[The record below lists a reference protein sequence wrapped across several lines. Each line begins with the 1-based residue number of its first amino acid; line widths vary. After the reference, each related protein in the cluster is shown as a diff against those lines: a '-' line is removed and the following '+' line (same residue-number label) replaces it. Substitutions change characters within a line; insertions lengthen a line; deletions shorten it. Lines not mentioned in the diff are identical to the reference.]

1 MTSLLSVAEA
11 EQRIHAHMP
20 SFGTEHVALDAATG
34 RVLRQSVQA
43 ERDQPPFDRVMMDG
57 IAIAACAFSSPCSAG
72 GGREGVKLLPS
83 GSGATPPQP
92 SPALQGR
99 EQATITLRR
108 FLPAGLALA
117 GMTEQVLDDPR
128 ACIEVTAGAMLP
140 RGCNCVIPIEQ
151 TRREGESFVLIDGY
165 EPTSGQFIHPR
176 GADCREGEILL
187 RSGTRIRALE
197 VAVLAAN
204 GVAQVEV
211 AKRPSVT
218 IVATGDELREV
229 DQALAPGQIRRSN
242 DRALAAAL
250 ATRGFDD
257 VELAWIPDDL
267 GVATRTL
274 ARLLATRQVL
284 VLSGGVSVG
293 QRDFVPAALHALGV
307 QEVLHGIAQRP
318 GKPMWFGIGPQG
330 QVIFALPGNPV
341 SALVCAVRYLLP
353 ALEHAIGL
361 TAAAPIKV
369 VLADAVATH
378 PTLTCFVPVHVQHD
392 DHGRAMARSQPSST
406 SGDFSSLPQ
415 THGVVEL
422 APAAGAAPA
431 GTIAVLHRW

>member
-1 MTSLLSVAEA
+1 MKSLLSVAEA

-57 IAIAACAFSSPCSAG
+57 IAIAAGTGTLCSF
-72 GGREGVKLLPS
+72 
-83 GSGATPPQP
+83 
-92 SPALQGR
+92 
-99 EQATITLRR
+99 RR
-108 FLPAGLALA
+108 AGLALA
-117 GMTEQVLDDPR
+117 GMAEQVLDDPA
-128 ACIEVTAGAMLP
+128 ACIEVTTGAMLP
-140 RGCNCVIPIEQ
+140 RGCDSVVPIEQ
-151 TRREGESFVLIDGY
+151 TRREGERFVLSDGY
-165 EPTSGQFIHPR
+165 EPTPGQFIHPR
-176 GADCREGEILL
+176 GADCREGELLL
-187 RSGTRIRALE
+187 RSGTRIRSPE

-218 IVATGDELREV
+218 MVATGDELREV

-257 VELAWIPDDL
+257 VERTWLPDDL
-267 GVATRTL
+267 NIATQVL
-274 ARLLATRQVL
+274 AGLLATRQVL

-361 TAAAPIKV
+361 TAAPPVKV
-369 VLADAVATH
+369 VLADAAATH
-378 PTLTCFVPVHVQHD
+378 PTLTCFIPVDVQHD
-392 DHGRAMARSQPSST
+392 DHGRAMARPQPSLT

-422 APAAGAAPA
+422 APAAGAAPV

>member
-1 MTSLLSVAEA
+1 MKNLLSVAEA

-20 SFGTEHVALDAATG
+20 SFGSERVALDAATG
-34 RVLRQSVQA
+34 RVLRQTVQA

-57 IAIAACAFSSPCSAG
+57 IAIAAGTGTLCSF
-72 GGREGVKLLPS
+72 
-83 GSGATPPQP
+83 
-92 SPALQGR
+92 
-99 EQATITLRR
+99 RR
-108 FLPAGLALA
+108 AGLALA
-117 GMTEQVLDDPR
+117 GMAEQVLDDPA
-128 ACIEVTAGAMLP
+128 ACIEVTTGAMLP
-140 RGCNCVIPIEQ
+140 RGCDSVVPIEQ
-151 TRREGESFVLIDGY
+151 TRREGERFVLIDGY
-165 EPTSGQFIHPR
+165 RPKPGQFIHPR
-176 GADCREGEILL
+176 GADCREGELLL
-187 RSGTRIRALE
+187 RSGTRIRSPE

-218 IVATGDELREV
+218 MVATGDELREV

-257 VELAWIPDDL
+257 VERTRLPDDL
-267 GVATRTL
+267 NIATQVL
-274 ARLLATRQVL
+274 AGLLATRQVL

-361 TAAAPIKV
+361 TAAAPVKV
-369 VLADAVATH
+369 VLAAAAATH
-378 PTLTCFVPVHVQHD
+378 PSLTCFVPVDVQHD
-392 DHGRAMARSQPSST
+392 DHGRAMARPQPSLT

-422 APAAGAAPA
+422 APAAGAAPV

>member
-1 MTSLLSVAEA
+1 MKSLLSVAEA

-20 SFGTEHVALDAATG
+20 SFGTERVALDAATG

-43 ERDQPPFDRVMMDG
+43 KRDQPPFDRVMMDG
-57 IAIAACAFSSPCSAG
+57 IAIATTFSSPCSAG
-72 GGREGVKLLPS
+72 GGWEGVKLLPFRS
-83 GSGATPPQP
+83 KATPPQP

-99 EQATITLRR
+99 EQSAITLRR
-108 FLPAGLALA
+108 FRHAGLALA
-117 GMTEQVLDDPR
+117 GMAEQGLDDPA
-128 ACIEVTAGAMLP
+128 ACIEVTTGAMLP
-140 RGCNCVIPIEQ
+140 RGCDSVVPIEQ
-151 TRREGESFVLIDGY
+151 TRREGERFVLSDGY
-165 EPTSGQFIHPR
+165 EPARGQFIHPR
-176 GADCREGEILL
+176 GADCREGDILL
-187 RSGTRIRALE
+187 RPGTRIRSPE

-250 ATRGFDD
+250 ATRGFGD
-257 VELAWIPDDL
+257 VERTWLPDDL
-267 GVATRTL
+267 NIATQVL
-274 ARLLATRQVL
+274 AGLLATRQVL

-361 TAAAPIKV
+361 TAAAPVKV
-369 VLADAVATH
+369 VLADAAATH
-378 PTLTCFVPVHVQHD
+378 PSLTCFVPVDVQHD
-392 DHGRAMARSQPSST
+392 DHGRAMARPQPSLT

-431 GTIAVLHRW
+431 GTVAVLHRW

>member
-1 MTSLLSVAEA
+1 MKNLLSVAEA

-20 SFGTEHVALDAATG
+20 SFGTERVALDAATG
-34 RVLRQSVQA
+34 RVLRQTVQA
-43 ERDQPPFDRVMMDG
+43 EHDQPPFDRVMMDG
-57 IAIAACAFSSPCSAG
+57 IAIAAGTGTLCSF
-72 GGREGVKLLPS
+72 
-83 GSGATPPQP
+83 
-92 SPALQGR
+92 
-99 EQATITLRR
+99 RR
-108 FLPAGLALA
+108 GGLALA
-117 GMTEQVLDDPR
+117 GMAEQVLDDPA
-128 ACIEVTAGAMLP
+128 ACIEVTTGAMLP
-140 RGCNCVIPIEQ
+140 RGCDSVVPIEQ
-151 TRREGESFVLIDGY
+151 TWRDGERFVLSGGY
-165 EPTSGQFIHPR
+165 EPTPGQFIHPR
-176 GADCREGEILL
+176 GADCREGELLL
-187 RSGTRIRALE
+187 RSGTRIRSPE

-257 VELAWIPDDL
+257 VERTWLPDDL
-267 GVATRTL
+267 NIATQVL
-274 ARLLATRQVL
+274 AGLLATRQVL

-341 SALVCAVRYLLP
+341 SAQVCAVRYLLP

-361 TAAAPIKV
+361 IAAAPIKV
-369 VLADAVATH
+369 LLADAAATH
-378 PTLTCFVPVHVQHD
+378 PSLTCFIPVDVHHD
-392 DHGRAMARSQPSST
+392 DHGRAMARPQPSPT

-422 APAAGAAPA
+422 PPAAGAAPV

>member
-1 MTSLLSVAEA
+1 MKSLLSVAEA

-20 SFGTEHVALDAATG
+20 SFGTERVALDAATG
-34 RVLRQSVQA
+34 RVLRQTVQA

-57 IAIAACAFSSPCSAG
+57 IAIAAGRGTLCSF
-72 GGREGVKLLPS
+72 
-83 GSGATPPQP
+83 
-92 SPALQGR
+92 
-99 EQATITLRR
+99 RR
-108 FLPAGLALA
+108 AGLALA
-117 GMTEQVLDDPR
+117 GMAEQVLDDPA
-128 ACIEVTAGAMLP
+128 ACVEVTTGAMLP
-140 RGCNCVIPIEQ
+140 RGCDSVVPIEQ
-151 TRREGESFVLIDGY
+151 TRREGERFVLSDGC
-165 EPTSGQFIHPR
+165 EPTPGQFIHPR
-176 GADCREGEILL
+176 GADCREGDILL
-187 RSGTRIRALE
+187 RPGTRIRSPE

-250 ATRGFDD
+250 ATRGLGD
-257 VELAWIPDDL
+257 VERTWLPDDL
-267 GVATRTL
+267 NIATQVL
-274 ARLLATRQVL
+274 AGLLATRQVL

-361 TAAAPIKV
+361 IAVAPIKV
-369 VLADAVATH
+369 VLAVAAATH
-378 PTLTCFVPVHVQHD
+378 PSLTCFVPVDVQHD
-392 DHGRAMARSQPSST
+392 DHGRAMARPQPSPT

-422 APAAGAAPA
+422 VPAAGAAPA
-431 GTIAVLHRW
+431 GAIAALYRW

>member
-1 MTSLLSVAEA
+1 MKSLLSVAEA
-11 EQRIHAHMP
+11 ERRIHAHMP
-20 SFGTEHVALDAATG
+20 SFGTERVALDAATG
-34 RVLRQSVQA
+34 RVLRQAVQA

-57 IAIAACAFSSPCSAG
+57 IAIAT
-72 GGREGVKLLPS
+72 GRG
-83 GSGATPPQP
+83 
-92 SPALQGR
+92 
-99 EQATITLRR
+99 TLRSFR
-108 FLPAGLALA
+108 RAGLALA
-117 GMTEQVLDDPR
+117 GMTEQVLDDPA
-128 ACIEVTAGAMLP
+128 ACIEVTTGAMLP
-140 RGCNCVIPIEQ
+140 RGCNSVIPIEQ
-151 TRREGESFVLIDGY
+151 TRREGESFVLIDGG
-165 EPTSGQFIHPR
+165 EPTPGQFIHPR
-176 GADCREGEILL
+176 GTDCREGEILL
-187 RSGTRIRALE
+187 RAGTRIRSPE

-211 AKRPSVT
+211 AKRPAVT

-250 ATRGFDD
+250 VTRGFED
-257 VELAWIPDDL
+257 VERTWIPDDL
-267 GVATRTL
+267 DVATRTL
-274 ARLLATRQVL
+274 AGLLATRQVL

-307 QEVLHGIAQRP
+307 REVLHGIAQRP

-341 SALVCAVRYLLP
+341 SALVCAVRYMLP

-361 TAAAPIKV
+361 TAAAPVKV
-369 VLADAVATH
+369 VLAESVATH
-378 PTLTCFVPVHVQHD
+378 PTLTCFVPVEVQHDDD
-392 DHGRAMARSQPSST
+392 DHGRAMARPQPSPT

-422 APAAGAAPA
+422 APAAGAAPV
-431 GTIAVLHRW
+431 GTIAALYRW

>member
-1 MTSLLSVAEA
+1 MKSLLSVAEA

-20 SFGTEHVALDAATG
+20 SFGTERVALDAATG

-57 IAIAACAFSSPCSAG
+57 IAIAAGTGTLCSF
-72 GGREGVKLLPS
+72 
-83 GSGATPPQP
+83 
-92 SPALQGR
+92 
-99 EQATITLRR
+99 RR
-108 FLPAGLALA
+108 AGLALA
-117 GMTEQVLDDPR
+117 GMAEQVLDDPA
-128 ACIEVTAGAMLP
+128 ACIEVTTGAMLP
-140 RGCNCVIPIEQ
+140 RGCDSVVPIEQ
-151 TRREGESFVLIDGY
+151 TRREGERFVLSDGY
-165 EPTSGQFIHPR
+165 EPTPGQFIHPR
-176 GADCREGEILL
+176 GADCREGELLL
-187 RSGTRIRALE
+187 RSGTRIRSPE

-218 IVATGDELREV
+218 MVATGDELREV

-257 VELAWIPDDL
+257 VERTWLPDDL
-267 GVATRTL
+267 DIATQVL
-274 ARLLATRQVL
+274 AGLLATRQVL

-361 TAAAPIKV
+361 TAAAPVKV
-369 VLADAVATH
+369 VLAGAAATH
-378 PTLTCFVPVHVQHD
+378 PSLSCFVPVDVQHD
-392 DHGRAMARSQPSST
+392 DHGRAMARPQPSPT

-415 THGVVEL
+415 TLGVVEL
-422 APAAGAAPA
+422 APAAGAAPV

>member
-1 MTSLLSVAEA
+1 MKSLLSVAEA

-20 SFGTEHVALDAATG
+20 SFGTERVALDAATG

-57 IAIAACAFSSPCSAG
+57 IAIAAGTGTLCSF
-72 GGREGVKLLPS
+72 
-83 GSGATPPQP
+83 
-92 SPALQGR
+92 
-99 EQATITLRR
+99 RR
-108 FLPAGLALA
+108 AGLALA
-117 GMTEQVLDDPR
+117 GMAEQVLDDPA
-128 ACIEVTAGAMLP
+128 ACIEVTTGAMLP
-140 RGCNCVIPIEQ
+140 RGCNSVVPIEQ
-151 TRREGESFVLIDGY
+151 TRREGERFVLSDGY
-165 EPTSGQFIHPR
+165 EPTPGQFIHPR
-176 GADCREGEILL
+176 GADCREGELLL
-187 RSGTRIRALE
+187 RSGTRIRSPE

-250 ATRGFDD
+250 ATRGFDN
-257 VELAWIPDDL
+257 VERTWLPDDL
-267 GVATRTL
+267 NIATQVL
-274 ARLLATRQVL
+274 AGLLATRQVL

-361 TAAAPIKV
+361 TAAAPVKV
-369 VLADAVATH
+369 VLADAAATH
-378 PTLTCFVPVHVQHD
+378 PSLTCFVPVDVQLD
-392 DHGRAMARSQPSST
+392 DHGRAMARPQPSPT

-422 APAAGAAPA
+422 APAAVAAPA
-431 GTIAVLHRW
+431 GTVAALYRW

>member
-1 MTSLLSVAEA
+1 MKSLLSVAEA

-20 SFGTEHVALDAATG
+20 SFGTERVALDAATG

-57 IAIAACAFSSPCSAG
+57 IAIATVFSSPCSAG
-72 GGREGVKLLPS
+72 GGWEGVRLLPFRS
-83 GSGATPPQP
+83 KATPPQP
-92 SPALQGR
+92 SPAEQGR
-99 EQATITLRR
+99 EQSSITQQRFRR
-108 FLPAGLALA
+108 AGLALA
-117 GMTEQVLDDPR
+117 GMDEQVLDDPA
-128 ACIEVTAGAMLP
+128 ACIEVTTGAMLP
-140 RGCNCVIPIEQ
+140 RGCDSVVPIEQ
-151 TRREGESFVLIDGY
+151 TRRDGERFVLSDGY
-165 EPTSGQFIHPR
+165 EPTAGQFIHPR
-176 GADCREGEILL
+176 GADCGEGELLL
-187 RSGTRIRALE
+187 RSGTRIRSPE

-204 GVAQVEV
+204 GAAQVEV

-257 VELAWIPDDL
+257 VERTWLPDDL
-267 GVATRTL
+267 NIATQVL
-274 ARLLATRQVL
+274 AGLLATRQVL

-361 TAAAPIKV
+361 TAAAPVKV
-369 VLADAVATH
+369 VLADAAATH
-378 PTLTCFVPVHVQHD
+378 PALTCFVPVDVQHD
-392 DHGRAMARSQPSST
+392 DHGRAMARPQPSPT

-422 APAAGAAPA
+422 APAAGAAPV
-431 GTIAVLHRW
+431 GTVAALYRW

>member
-1 MTSLLSVAEA
+1 MKNLLSVAEA

-20 SFGTEHVALDAATG
+20 SFGTERVALDAATG
-34 RVLRQSVQA
+34 RVLRQTVQA

-57 IAIAACAFSSPCSAG
+57 IAIATGTFSSPCSAG
-72 GGREGVKLLPS
+72 GGRKGVKLLPS

-99 EQATITLRR
+99 EQDSLRR
-108 FLPAGLALA
+108 FRSAGLALA
-117 GMTEQVLDDPR
+117 GMTEQALDDPA
-128 ACIEVTAGAMLP
+128 ACIEVTTGAMVP
-140 RGCNCVIPIEQ
+140 HSCNCVIPIEH

-165 EPTSGQFIHPR
+165 EPAPSQFIHPR

-187 RSGTRIRALE
+187 QSGTRIRAPE

-211 AKRPSVT
+211 ATRPSVT

-250 ATRGFDD
+250 AARGFDD
-257 VELAWIPDDL
+257 VELAWMPDDL
-267 GVATRTL
+267 DVATKTL

-353 ALEHAIGL
+353 ALEHAIRL
-361 TAAAPIKV
+361 IAAAPIKV
-369 VLADAVATH
+369 ALTDAVATH
-378 PTLTCFVPVHVQHD
+378 PTLTCFVPVHVQYD
-392 DHGRAMARSQPSST
+392 DDGRAMARPQPSPT

>member
-1 MTSLLSVAEA
+1 
-11 EQRIHAHMP
+11 
-20 SFGTEHVALDAATG
+20 
-34 RVLRQSVQA
+34 
-43 ERDQPPFDRVMMDG
+43 
-57 IAIAACAFSSPCSAG
+57 
-72 GGREGVKLLPS
+72 
-83 GSGATPPQP
+83 
-92 SPALQGR
+92 
-99 EQATITLRR
+99 LRR

-128 ACIEVTAGAMLP
+128 ACVEVTTGAMLP
-140 RGCNCVIPIEQ
+140 HGCNCVIPVEH
-151 TRREGESFVLIDGY
+151 TRRDGESFVLIDGY

-187 RSGTRIRALE
+187 RSGTRIRAPE

-211 AKRPSVT
+211 ATRPSVT

-229 DQALAPGQIRRSN
+229 DQALMPGQIRRSN

-341 SALVCAVRYLLP
+341 SALVRAVRYLLP

-361 TAAAPIKV
+361 TAAAPLKV
-369 VLADAVATH
+369 VLTGSVATH
-378 PTLTCFVPVHVQHD
+378 PSLTCFVPVDVQHD
-392 DHGRAMARSQPSST
+392 DHGRAMARPQPSPT

>member
-1 MTSLLSVAEA
+1 MA
-11 EQRIHAHMP
+11 
-20 SFGTEHVALDAATG
+20 
-34 RVLRQSVQA
+34 
-43 ERDQPPFDRVMMDG
+43 
-57 IAIAACAFSSPCSAG
+57 
-72 GGREGVKLLPS
+72 
-83 GSGATPPQP
+83 
-92 SPALQGR
+92 
-99 EQATITLRR
+99 
-108 FLPAGLALA
+108 
-117 GMTEQVLDDPR
+117 EQVLDDPA
-128 ACIEVTAGAMLP
+128 ACIEVTTGAMLP
-140 RGCNCVIPIEQ
+140 RGCDSVVPFEQ
-151 TRREGESFVLIDGY
+151 TRRDGERFVLSGGY
-165 EPTSGQFIHPR
+165 EPTPGQFIHPR
-176 GADCREGEILL
+176 GADCREGELLL
-187 RSGTRIRALE
+187 RSGTRIRSPE

-242 DRALAAAL
+242 DRALAAVL
-250 ATRGFDD
+250 ATRGFDN
-257 VELAWIPDDL
+257 VERTWLPDDL
-267 GVATRTL
+267 NIATQVL
-274 ARLLATRQVL
+274 AGLLATRQVL

-361 TAAAPIKV
+361 TAAAPVKV
-369 VLADAVATH
+369 VLADAAATH
-378 PTLTCFVPVHVQHD
+378 PTLTCFVPVHVQYD
-392 DHGRAMARSQPSST
+392 DDGRAMARTQPSPT

-422 APAAGAAPA
+422 APAAGAAPV

>member
-1 MTSLLSVAEA
+1 MKNLLSVAEA

-20 SFGTEHVALDAATG
+20 SFGTERVPLDAAAG
-34 RVLRQSVQA
+34 RVLRQTVQA

-57 IAIAACAFSSPCSAG
+57 IAIAAAFSSPCEAG
-72 GGREGVKLLPS
+72 GGREGVELLPFRS
-83 GSGATPPQP
+83 KATPPQP

-99 EQATITLRR
+99 EQSSIAWRR
-108 FLPAGLALA
+108 FRPTGLALA

-128 ACIEVTAGAMLP
+128 ACIEVTTGAMLP
-140 RGCNCVIPIEQ
+140 RGCHSVIPVEQ

-165 EPTSGQFIHPR
+165 EPAPGQFIHPR

-187 RSGTRIRALE
+187 RSGMRLRAPE
-197 VAVLAAN
+197 VAVLAAH
-204 GVAQVEV
+204 GVAQVKV
-211 AKRPSVT
+211 AKRPTVT

-229 DQALAPGQIRRSN
+229 DQPLAPGQIRRSN
-242 DRALAAAL
+242 DRVLAAAL
-250 ATRGFDD
+250 AARGFDD
-257 VELAWIPDDL
+257 VARTWIPDDL
-267 GVATRTL
+267 NIATQTL
-274 ARLLATRQVL
+274 AGLLATRQVL

-293 QRDFVPAALHALGV
+293 QRDFVPATLQALGV

-353 ALEHAIGL
+353 ALERAIGL
-361 TAAAPIKV
+361 SATAPVKV
-369 VLADAVATH
+369 VLTDAVATL
-378 PTLTCFVPVHVQHD
+378 PSLTRFVPVELRHD
-392 DHGRAMARSQPSST
+392 DDGRAMAQPQPDRT

-422 APAAGAAPA
+422 APAAGVAPA
-431 GTIAVLHRW
+431 GTVAALYRW